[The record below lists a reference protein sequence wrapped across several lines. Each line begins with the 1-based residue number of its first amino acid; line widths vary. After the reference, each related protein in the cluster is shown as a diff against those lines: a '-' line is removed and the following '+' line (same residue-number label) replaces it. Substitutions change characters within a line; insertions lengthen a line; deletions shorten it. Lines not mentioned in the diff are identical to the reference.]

1 MKILSLDSTAKVA
14 CAAVCENEK
23 MLSSFVCHNALSHSE
38 LLLPMAEQAMRQAGV
53 KIDDIELFTCTVGP
67 GSFTGVRIGSAV
79 IKGLS
84 FGRNVPCVP
93 VSTLHSLA
101 QNLFGLDGIYC
112 PLMDARRNQVYNA
125 LFEYKDGA
133 LVRLTEDRAV
143 SLQELADELCEKY
156 SDKKIYLSGDGYDI
170 AKKFLASYPLQIQET
185 PVSLINQNAVSTA
198 ICAYEIFKNG
208 GALDDISF
216 APTYL
221 RMPSA
226 ERERLERLKEEKT
239 TNK

>member
-1 MKILSLDSTAKVA
+1 MKILALDSTAKVA

-53 KIDDIELFTCTVGP
+53 KIDDIELFTCAVGP
-67 GSFTGVRIGSAV
+67 GSFTGVRIGVAV

-84 FGRNVPCVP
+84 FGRGVPCAP

-101 QNLFGLDGIYC
+101 QNLFPLDGIYC
-112 PLMDARRNQVYNA
+112 PVMDARRNQVYNA
-125 LFEYKDGA
+125 LFERKDGA
-133 LVRLTEDRAV
+133 LVRLTDDRAI
-143 SLQELADELCEKY
+143 SLQELSKELCEKY
-156 SDKKIYLSGDGYDI
+156 QDRKIYLSGDGYEI
-170 AKKFLASYPLQIQET
+170 AKAFLSDFPLSIQET
-185 PVSLINQNAVSTA
+185 PVSLINQNAHSTA

-208 GALDDISF
+208 GALDDVSF
-216 APTYL
+216 ATTYL

-226 ERERLERLKEEKT
+226 ERERLEKEKQQKT
-239 TNK
+239 N